1 MTGEDGLWAI
11 NISNPAFPEYH
22 SYVAVDNGL
31 TAVACGDDFVYTA
44 QSVLGIYSPVKG
56 DTPPQ
61 FQSSFGSPADI
72 NVLEFY
78 DDTLLAG
85 ARAQWGD
92 LVKLSVTN
100 PASPRTIDRYDGL
113 GGCDAIQA
121 KNGTAAVVG
130 GPDSNLRM
138 FRVGESI
145 PIELKGSLDT
155 AGWASRLTRSGSI
168 LYVGGE
174 SGGVTVVDA
183 SDPEN
188 PVTLDHYNCNYVND
202 LAYGAGYV
210 YVADGLG
217 KILILDARNPSD
229 LQLAGEYDL
238 TTSIVRY
245 DNHMLVTRG
254 TRPETFCVFS
264 VTNPAA
270 PVLLSTKYTSAD
282 SIDDIQVDNGLV
294 HILGGW
300 GSPGLW
306 VYDISRPSSPYQKAS
321 YELPVGAA
329 CVAVDGLYTYVGM
342 GGRGMVVLKLLVPRI
357 TNIEPDFVPA
367 GWTSS
372 VMLYG
377 DGFAGEA
384 QVDVGAF
391 PVAST
396 SVVSETQIEALI
408 PDTMAPGL
416 YEVKITNPGGLNDR
430 VTEGLRV
437 VDTTTD
443 GVYARNEDLF
453 TTPGQPRASE
463 TCKLSLHLYRVG
475 GTSPITD
482 YPVVFYE
489 GNPDFNGTVI
499 GTGTVVSLPAEGMA
513 TCSGVDW
520 TPAYATDI
528 DIYAVPGTAGVK
540 FYRNIEVGA
549 SSVDG
554 SPPTVN
560 SVLINGSR
568 GNQNTSGR
576 NVTLQISATDIGS
589 EVKNMWIEEDVWNT
603 GMGYWQTVQ
612 KKRWQ
617 PYKST
622 VDWTLTGTP
631 GCHYTTVWVSDAYG
645 NISEHG
651 DHAFINY
658 VPSSISIAEEQA
670 HFYNYDLNAGDS
682 IQVKVIPTRGD
693 PDLYIGTYDAGTL
706 DSSRKTGAVMDSL
719 DFVAPVTDWYTI
731 DVYGFSSANYS
742 ISING
747 IHASAAAFAESAV
760 GEVKPVP
767 EFKRAG
773 SGPPLQAGLPA
784 APVSMITAPGVAAQV
799 SDLVLDSDNYM
810 PGDTVELFYRLENKS
825 LKELSGMVY
834 VDILNSAGQSVQL
847 LSKPFSGLGVGAGMD
862 FVQSWTNHSL
872 VPRDSQMIAYV
883 VSGSET
889 SSVKT
894 VRSWSGAPFFVSH
907 IGATNRM
914 TEIEWPSVA
923 GRTYLLEMKT
933 NLAASTPFTVVSN
946 NIPATP
952 PVNRFR
958 LQQEAPTGFL
968 RVHEKTT
975 AP

>member
-1 MTGEDGLWAI
+1 MKSLQNVLESVVPEKIIAAVVLILTAAVNAEDIQQAALSGGGSMALVGAYDGLP
-11 NISNPAFPEYH
+11 S
-22 SYVAVDNGL
+22 
-31 TAVACGDDFVYTA
+31 
-44 QSVLGIYSPVKG
+44 
-56 DTPPQ
+56 
-61 FQSSFGSPADI
+61 DI
-72 NVLEFY
+72 NVLEIC
-78 DDTLLAG
+78 DDTILAS
-85 ARAQWGD
+85 ATRAQVD
-92 LVKLSVTN
+92 LVRLSITN
-100 PASPRTIDRYDGL
+100 PASPQIINRYDGL
-113 GGCDAIQA
+113 GGCNAILA
-121 KNGTAAVVG
+121 MNGVAAVVG
-130 GPDSNLRM
+130 GPDSNLRT
-138 FRVGESI
+138 FRVGESN
-145 PIELKGSLDT
+145 PIELMGSLAT
-155 AGWASRLTRSGSI
+155 PGWASRLARSGSI

-188 PVTLDHYNCNYVND
+188 PVTLDQYNCNYVRD
-202 LAYGAGYV
+202 LAYGAGYL
-210 YVADGLG
+210 YVADGSD

-238 TTSIVRY
+238 ATSIVRY

-270 PVLLSTKYTSAD
+270 PVLLSTKYTSAY
-282 SIDDIQVDNGLV
+282 SINDIQVDKGLAY
-294 HILGGW
+294 ILRQW
-300 GSPGLW
+300 SSSTGSGLL
-306 VYDISRPSSPYQKAS
+306 VYDISRPTSPYLKAS
-321 YELPVGAA
+321 YDFPRGVGGE
-329 CVAVDGLYTYVGM
+329 CLAVDGLYTYVGLGF
-342 GGRGMVVLKLLVPRI
+342 GGMYVLELLVPRI
-357 TNIEPDFVPA
+357 TSVEPDFVPA
-367 GWTSS
+367 GWTTP
-372 VMLYG
+372 VMVYG
-377 DGFAGEA
+377 SGFAEDA
-384 QVDVGAF
+384 QVDISGAL
-391 PVAST
+391 VTST
-396 SVVSETQIEALI
+396 SEVSQTQMEVLI
-408 PDTMAPGL
+408 PGTIPSGL
-416 YEVKITNPGGLNDR
+416 YDVKVTNPGGLNDR
-430 VTEGLRV
+430 IPDGLRI

-475 GTSPITD
+475 GTSPMTD

-540 FYRNIEVGA
+540 VYRNIEVGA

-645 NISEHG
+645 NISEQG

-658 VPSSISIAEEQA
+658 VPLSISIAEEQA

-706 DSSRKTGAVMDSL
+706 DSSRKTGTVMDSL

-784 APVSMITAPGVAAQV
+784 APVSMIAAPGVAAQV
-799 SDLVLDSDNYM
+799 SDLVMDSDNYM
-810 PGDTVELFYRLENKS
+810 PGDTVELFYRLENKGQ
-825 LKELSGMVY
+825 KELSGTVY

-894 VRSWSGAPFFVSH
+894 IRGWLGAPFFVSH

-933 NLAASTPFTVVSN
+933 NLDASTPFTVVSN

-958 LQQEAPTGFL
+958 LQQETPTGFL

-975 AP
+975 SP